1 MITVRVKSLIVVS
14 GSVSLKLDTIVVRT
28 DFLQSKTISVQ
39 FSIFENYYFNELRM
53 LFNQRKWKE
62 LGILMINLKQR
73 FKVYFKSTCLG
84 FIRVQEFI
92 KLVKIKIK
100 VLSNITKWHR
110 GEIYVCISLIVEM
123 FFEFLK
129 NS

>member
-100 VLSNITKWHR
+100 VLSNITK
-110 GEIYVCISLIVEM
+110 
-123 FFEFLK
+123 
-129 NS
+129 